1 MEKSPTKNHFFN
13 SFASILGRFSVRN
26 IDTDSILDLNTTL
39 EYQLNFYED
48 SISNTPDIFSNMPE
62 AIDETIIF
70 DNKLLKQI
78 HTGPFSLLSE
88 SSSMYRLNKIIT
100 DHKES
105 CSKMKDPKAKHQ
117 LFLDPLQIESSLGL
131 DGMWNETEA
140 IVTDEILKYGIDT
153 QHPKTPIYLDKLTNL
168 DITNDLIEFSK
179 EKILHYSGNLS
190 VDSYI
195 TENPEYNHLYWSAK
209 SYRLD
214 YATPRNYNIATQLS
228 FDMPHNVAHL
238 IHLEKLPLKKD
249 INRYTDGLRER
260 AYFEAVAVLSEYIIM
275 QLATE
280 YSDVFMDM
288 TKIFGIELNEKSAIE
303 LTNWIY
309 EDRRYE
315 FKLRAARLLADKL
328 HAEGANFIEIIN
340 EVSKRIGIN
349 KTEALAETKKY
360 LPWIGLG
367 AAYTFGYRKLLSN
380 GIDDIN
386 QAITINQ
393 NVITNWT
400 DFEIY
405 NK

>member
-1 MEKSPTKNHFFN
+1 
-13 SFASILGRFSVRN
+13 
-26 IDTDSILDLNTTL
+26 
-39 EYQLNFYED
+39 
-48 SISNTPDIFSNMPE
+48 
-62 AIDETIIF
+62 
-70 DNKLLKQI
+70 
-78 HTGPFSLLSE
+78 
-88 SSSMYRLNKIIT
+88 
-100 DHKES
+100 
-105 CSKMKDPKAKHQ
+105 
-117 LFLDPLQIESSLGL
+117 
-131 DGMWNETEA
+131 
-140 IVTDEILKYGIDT
+140 
-153 QHPKTPIYLDKLTNL
+153 
-168 DITNDLIEFSK
+168 
-179 EKILHYSGNLS
+179 
-190 VDSYI
+190 
-195 TENPEYNHLYWSAK
+195 
-209 SYRLD
+209 
-214 YATPRNYNIATQLS
+214 
-228 FDMPHNVAHL
+228 MPHNVAHL